1 MRSRRVLELHVPDA
15 GADRRFRC
23 PPHFVT
29 MPAVRHRR
37 AIVSMVVAAICW
49 SSGGIL
55 VRALSITNPWEIVF
69 WRSLFMALFVA
80 GVLLVLHGRRMP
92 QAVVAVG
99 RPGLVAGL
107 FLAGTFF
114 FFIGSLTR
122 TTVANTFVLMS
133 VSPFLAAIAGRI
145 VLGEKVPPRTWA
157 AMAVAFG
164 GIVVMFADSLDAGR
178 LSGNLLALGV
188 SCCFA
193 AQVTV
198 LRKYRA
204 RVDML
209 PQVMIA
215 GVVSLAVA
223 GILAPP
229 FAASGRDLGF
239 LALMGCVQLGTGCL
253 LATAASR
260 SLSATELGLLALLEP
275 ILGPLW
281 VWALMGEAP
290 GRAALAGGA
299 IVLAA
304 VVVNEAFAAWRGDQT
319 VRRGAADAPML
330 SPGP

>member
-1 MRSRRVLELHVPDA
+1 M
-15 GADRRFRC
+15 
-23 PPHFVT
+23 T
-29 MPAVRHRR
+29 PAARHRR
-37 AIVSMVVAAICW
+37 AIAFMVVAAICW

-55 VRALSITNPWEIVF
+55 VRALSIANAWEIVF

-80 GVLLVLHGRRMP
+80 GVLAVMHGRRMP

-133 VSPFLAAIAGRI
+133 VSPFLAAIAGRL
-145 VLGEKVPPRTWA
+145 VLREAVPARTWL
-157 AMAVAFG
+157 AMTVAFA

-178 LSGNLLALGV
+178 LAGNLLALGV

-193 AQVTV
+193 GQVTV
-198 LRKYRA
+198 LRKYHA

-215 GVVSLAVA
+215 GVVSLVVA
-223 GILAPP
+223 FAMAPP
-229 FAASGRDLGF
+229 FAATARDLGF

-260 SLSATELGLLALLEP
+260 HLSATELGLLALLEP

-290 GRAALAGGA
+290 GAPTLAGAA

-304 VVVNEAFAAWRGDQT
+304 VVANEAFAAWRGA
-319 VRRGAADAPML
+319 RAGKAGEPAPQMPT
-330 SPGP
+330 PGP